1 MEESTCLHSTCAQ
14 CIDCGKVNCINNI
27 PLLSN
32 LSESEAEKISSGVT
46 AASYKK
52 GSYLFKVGEKA
63 NKLFILCKGKIKIYK
78 TNSEGKEQIIYIMS
92 DGDFFG
98 AFNLLKEDEFDMD
111 AVALEDSAVSLLA
124 KSEFDKIILSN
135 PEITLKVLEK
145 AYERIMKAEN
155 LVERL
160 SINNLD
166 TKVAGMLVYLANEFG
181 SQTKDGILL
190 KLPINREEM
199 GSYAGIARETMS
211 RKLNYFQEL
220 GLIVVKNKKQILIKD
235 IDALENMS

>member
-1 MEESTCLHSTCAQ
+1 MGALPCNNCRNCGSTQ
-14 CIDCGKVNCINNI
+14 CINNI

-32 LSESEAEKISSGVT
+32 LSDEEAQKIAAGVAT
-46 AASYKK
+46 VSYKK
-52 GSYLFKVGEKA
+52 GAYLFKAGAKA
-63 NKLFILCKGKIKIYK
+63 NKLFILCSGKIKLFK

-111 AVALEDSAVSLLA
+111 AMALEDSQVSLLA
-124 KSEFDKIILSN
+124 KTEFDKIILSN
-135 PEITLKVLEK
+135 PEITLKVFEK
-145 AYERIMKAEN
+145 AYERITKAEA

-166 TKVAGMLVYLANEFG
+166 TKVAGLLVHLAREFG
-181 SQTKDGILL
+181 VDTKEGILL
-190 KLPINREEM
+190 KLTISREEM

-211 RKLNYFQEL
+211 RKLNQFQEQ
-220 GLIVVKNKKQILIKD
+220 GLIDFKNKRQILIKNL
-235 IDALENMS
+235 LELESMC

>member
-1 MEESTCLHSTCAQ
+1 MEESVCMHQGCRQ
-14 CIDCGKVNCINNI
+14 CTDCGKKNCINNI

-32 LSESEAEKISSGVT
+32 LTEEEADKISSGVT
-46 AASYKK
+46 TVSYKK
-52 GSYLFKVGEKA
+52 GAYLFKAGAKA
-63 NKLFILCKGKIKIYK
+63 NKLFILCKGKIKVYK

-111 AVALEDSAVSLLA
+111 AVALEDSEVSLLA

-135 PEITLKVLEK
+135 PEITLKVFEK
-145 AYERIMKAEN
+145 AYERLTKAEA

-166 TKVAGMLVYLANEFG
+166 SKVAGLLVHLANEFG
-181 SQTKDGILL
+181 NETKDGILI
-190 KLPINREEM
+190 KLSISREEM

-211 RKLNYFQEL
+211 RKLNYFQER
-220 GLIVVKNKKQILIKD
+220 GLIEVKNKKQILIKQ
-235 IDALENMS
+235 IDALKDMC

>member
-1 MEESTCLHSTCAQ
+1 MKKLTCSCDK
-14 CIDCGKVNCINNI
+14 CIQCGKRSCINNI

-32 LSESEAEKISSGVT
+32 LTDEEASKISKGVT
-46 AASYKK
+46 NTFFKK
-52 GSYLFKVGEKA
+52 GDYLFRAGEKA
-63 NKLFILCKGKIKIYK
+63 NRLVILCHGKIKLFK

-98 AFNLLKEDEFDMD
+98 AFNLLKEDEFDLD
-111 AVALEDSAVSLLA
+111 AVAIEDSDVSLLA

-135 PEITLKVLEK
+135 PEITLKVFEK
-145 AYERIMKAEN
+145 AYERIIKAEA

-166 TKVAGMLVYLANEFG
+166 MKVAGLLVHLAQEYG
-181 SQTKDGILL
+181 VPIKMGVLI
-190 KLPINREEM
+190 KLSISREEM

-211 RKLNYFQEL
+211 RKLNQFQEM
-220 GLIVVKNKKQILIKD
+220 GFIEFKSKKQILIKD
-235 IDALENMS
+235 MSALENML

>member
-1 MEESTCLHSTCAQ
+1 MEVAACSQSKCTK
-14 CIDCGKVNCINNI
+14 CGKLYCINNI

-32 LSESEAEKISSGVT
+32 LSEAEAQKISNGVT
-46 AASYKK
+46 TMAYKR
-52 GSYLFKVGEKA
+52 GDYLFKAGDKA
-63 NKLFILCKGKIKIYK
+63 NKLFILCEGKIKLFK

-98 AFNLLKEDEFDMD
+98 AFNLLKEDEFDLD
-111 AVALEDSAVSLLA
+111 AVALEDSEVSLLA

-135 PEITLKVLEK
+135 PEITLKVFEK
-145 AYERIMKAEN
+145 AYERITKAEA

-160 SINNLD
+160 SVNNLD
-166 TKVAGMLVYLANEFG
+166 SKVAGLLVHLAREYG
-181 SQTKDGILL
+181 IKTKEGILL
-190 KLPINREEM
+190 KLSISREEM

-220 GLIVVKNKKQILIKD
+220 GLIEVKNKKQILIKD
-235 IDALENMS
+235 MDELENMC

>member
-1 MEESTCLHSTCAQ
+1 MEETAHFNNTCSQ
-14 CIDCGKVNCINNI
+14 CTRCGKSHCIKNI

-32 LSESEAEKISSGVT
+32 LTDEEAEKISSGVT
-46 AASYKK
+46 PAFYKK
-52 GSYLFKVGEKA
+52 GSYLFSSGEKA
-63 NKLFILCKGKIKIYK
+63 NKLFILCKGKIKLFK

-111 AVALEDSAVSLLA
+111 AVALEDSEVSLLA

-145 AYERIMKAEN
+145 AYERIIKAEA

-160 SINNLD
+160 SVNNLD
-166 TKVAGMLVYLANEFG
+166 SKVAGLLVHLAKEYG
-181 SQTKDGILL
+181 TQTKEGVLI
-190 KLPINREEM
+190 KLSISREEM

-220 GLIVVKNKKQILIKD
+220 GLIEVKNKKQILIKQMD
-235 IDALENMS
+235 VLEEKC

>member
-1 MEESTCLHSTCAQ
+1 MGALPCN
-14 CIDCGKVNCINNI
+14 DCRNCGSSQCINNI

-32 LSESEAEKISSGVT
+32 LSEEESQKIAAGVAT
-46 AASYKK
+46 VSYKK
-52 GSYLFKVGEKA
+52 GAYLFKAGAKA
-63 NKLFILCKGKIKIYK
+63 NKLFILCSGKIKLFK

-111 AVALEDSAVSLLA
+111 AMALEDSQVSLLA
-124 KSEFDKIILSN
+124 KTEFDKIILTN
-135 PEITLKVLEK
+135 PEITLKVFEK
-145 AYERIMKAEN
+145 AYERITKAEA

-166 TKVAGMLVYLANEFG
+166 TKVAGLLVHLAREFG
-181 SQTKDGILL
+181 VETKEGILL
-190 KLPINREEM
+190 KLTISREEM

-211 RKLNYFQEL
+211 RKLTQFQEQ
-220 GLIVVKNKKQILIKD
+220 GLIGFKNKRQILIKNLNE
-235 IDALENMS
+235 LENMC

>member
-1 MEESTCLHSTCAQ
+1 MGALPCS
-14 CIDCGKVNCINNI
+14 DCRNCGSSQCINNI

-32 LSESEAEKISSGVT
+32 LSEEEAQKISAGVAT
-46 AASYKK
+46 VSYKK
-52 GSYLFKVGEKA
+52 GAYLFKAGAKA
-63 NKLFILCKGKIKIYK
+63 NKLFILCSGKIKLFK

-111 AVALEDSAVSLLA
+111 AMALEDSQVSLLA

-135 PEITLKVLEK
+135 PEITLKVFEK
-145 AYERIMKAEN
+145 AYERITKAEA

-166 TKVAGMLVYLANEFG
+166 SKVSGLLVHLAREFG
-181 SQTKDGILL
+181 VQTKEGILL
-190 KLPINREEM
+190 KLTISREEM

-211 RKLNYFQEL
+211 RKLNQFQEQ
-220 GLIVVKNKKQILIKD
+220 GLIDFKNKRQILIKNLNE
-235 IDALENMS
+235 LESMC

>member
-1 MEESTCLHSTCAQ
+1 MGMLACSQKNCTK
-14 CIDCGKVNCINNI
+14 CGKLHCINNI

-32 LSESEAEKISSGVT
+32 LSEAEAEKISSGVT
-46 AASYKK
+46 TVSYKK
-52 GSYLFKVGEKA
+52 GSYLFKAGEKA
-63 NKLFILCKGKIKIYK
+63 NKLFILCQGRVKLFKI
-78 TNSEGKEQIIYIMS
+78 NSEGKEQIIYIMS

-111 AVALEDSAVSLLA
+111 AVALEDSDVSLLA

-135 PEITLKVLEK
+135 PEITLKVFEK
-145 AYERIMKAEN
+145 AYERITKAEA

-166 TKVAGMLVYLANEFG
+166 SKVAGLLVHLAKEFG
-181 SQTKDGILL
+181 IETKEGTLIRLS
-190 KLPINREEM
+190 ISREEM

-211 RKLNYFQEL
+211 RKLNYFQEI
-220 GLIVVKNKKQILIKD
+220 GLIIVKNKKQILIKNMVD
-235 IDALENMS
+235 LENLC

>member
-1 MEESTCLHSTCAQ
+1 
-14 CIDCGKVNCINNI
+14 
-27 PLLSN
+27 
-32 LSESEAEKISSGVT
+32 
-46 AASYKK
+46 
-52 GSYLFKVGEKA
+52 
-63 NKLFILCKGKIKIYK
+63 
-78 TNSEGKEQIIYIMS
+78 MS

-235 IDALENMS
+235 IEALENMS

>member
-1 MEESTCLHSTCAQ
+1 MGALPCSQTNCRN
-14 CIDCGKVNCINNI
+14 CGSKQCINNI

-32 LSESEAEKISSGVT
+32 LSEEEAQKIAAGVT
-46 AASYKK
+46 TVSYKK
-52 GSYLFKVGEKA
+52 GAYLFKAGAKA
-63 NKLFILCKGKIKIYK
+63 NKLFILCEGQIKLFK

-92 DGDFFG
+92 AGDFFG

-111 AVALEDSAVSLLA
+111 AMALEDSEVSLLA
-124 KSEFDKIILSN
+124 KSEFDKIILTN
-135 PEITLKVLEK
+135 PEITLKVFEK
-145 AYERIMKAEN
+145 AYERITKAEA

-166 TKVAGMLVYLANEFG
+166 SKVAGLIVHLVKEFG
-181 SQTKDGILL
+181 VETKEGILI
-190 KLPINREEM
+190 KLTISREEM

-220 GLIVVKNKKQILIKD
+220 GLIEVKNKKQILVKNINE
-235 IDALENMS
+235 LENMC